1 MNLFIALTFA
11 ICCCA
16 VVAQAADTTTTT
28 TKAVIP
34 NVTTETAQQDADE
47 MARTGILQHR
57 GNCGCLEGVGM
68 ADTRERAIA
77 RTCYW
82 NTGHE
87 VIEIGVAQSRLT
99 GRWFACVRYVTALKL
114 NYFRPR
120 RSR

>member
-1 MNLFIALTFA
+1 MNFLIALTFA

-16 VVAQAADTTTTT
+16 IAAQAEVTTTTSVST
-28 TKAVIP
+28 T
-34 NVTTETAQQDADE
+34 VTTETAQDDADD
-47 MARTGILQHR
+47 MARTGILAHR
-57 GNCGCLEGVGM
+57 GNCGCLEGIGM

-77 RTCYW
+77 RCCYW

-87 VIEIGVAQSRLT
+87 VIEVGVAR
-99 GRWFACVRYVTALKL
+99 GRCGKWFACVRYVTALKL

>member
-1 MNLFIALTFA
+1 MNFLFAITFA
-11 ICCCA
+11 VCCCA
-16 VVAQAADTTTTT
+16 IAAQAEDTTTKTVTT
-28 TKAVIP
+28 T
-34 NVTTETAQQDADE
+34 VTTETAQQDADE
-47 MARTGILQHR
+47 MARTGILAHR

-77 RTCYW
+77 RCCFW

-87 VIEIGVAQSRLT
+87 VIEVGVARGRC
-99 GRWFACVRYVTALKL
+99 GRWFACVRYKTALKL

>member
-1 MNLFIALTFA
+1 MNFLIAITFA
-11 ICCCA
+11 VCCCA
-16 VVAQAADTTTTT
+16 IAAQAEVTTTTSVT
-28 TKAVIP
+28 TC
-34 NVTTETAQQDADE
+34 VTTETAQDDADE
-47 MARTGILQHR
+47 MARTGVMCHR

-77 RTCYW
+77 RCCFW

-87 VIEIGVAQSRLT
+87 VIEIGVARGRC
-99 GRWFACVRYVTALKL
+99 GRWFACVRYKTALKL

>member
-1 MNLFIALTFA
+1 MNVLIAITFA
-11 ICCCA
+11 VCCCA
-16 VVAQAADTTTTT
+16 IAAQAEDTTTKTVTT
-28 TKAVIP
+28 T
-34 NVTTETAQQDADE
+34 VTTETAQDDADE
-47 MARTGILQHR
+47 MARTGIMRHR

-77 RTCYW
+77 RCCYW

-87 VIEIGVAQSRLT
+87 VIEIGVAR
-99 GRWFACVRYVTALKL
+99 GRCGKWFACVRYVTALKL

>member
-1 MNLFIALTFA
+1 MNLLIALTFA

-16 VVAQAADTTTTT
+16 VVAQADGTT
-28 TKAVIP
+28 TKTVTTT
-34 NVTTETAQQDADE
+34 VTTETAQQDADE
-47 MARTGILQHR
+47 MARTGILAHR
-57 GNCGCLEGVGM
+57 GNCGCLEGIGM

-77 RTCYW
+77 RCCYW

-87 VIEIGVAQSRLT
+87 VIEVGVAR
-99 GRWFACVRYVTALKL
+99 GRCGKWFACVRYVTALKL

>member
-1 MNLFIALTFA
+1 MNLLIAITFA
-11 ICCCA
+11 VCCCA
-16 VVAQAADTTTTT
+16 IAAQAEDTTTKTVTT
-28 TKAVIP
+28 T
-34 NVTTETAQQDADE
+34 VTTETAQDDADE
-47 MARTGILQHR
+47 MARTGIMRHR

-77 RTCYW
+77 RCCYW

-87 VIEIGVAQSRLT
+87 VIEIGVAR
-99 GRWFACVRYVTALKL
+99 GRCGKWFACVRYVTALKL